1 MRRTMEQNHK
11 RNSLGRFLISVAA
24 MGCVLGFSLG
34 GAEAQEEGAKETA
47 AEARKVAATVNGQ
60 PIFESQL
67 KPLVDKELKK
77 IEKFGKRSRG
87 PDVVTRLQK
96 KALAKLIDT
105 KLLHQ
110 ESQKLLI
117 EDLDEKIQQRVNDIK
132 KIRRTPEG
140 FEQFLKSKNL
150 TIERLEE
157 SLKARVRLDEYLEQQ
172 GVKDPEIPEQRIKE
186 FYDSNPNNYAVEEAV
201 KVSHV
206 LIKVADAEQ
215 KEEARKKA
223 EKIRQEILDGKD
235 FAEMAKEHSAC
246 NSASGGGDL
255 RYIKKGFMP
264 KEFESVAFAMEE
276 GAVSEVVETKFGFH
290 IIKLFKKRPGGPAP
304 YENVKDFIKK
314 FMQQDE
320 SKKKLA
326 ELKRELKKQAKI
338 EIFLD
343 ES

>member
-1 MRRTMEQNHK
+1 MEQNHK
-11 RNSLGRFLISVAA
+11 RRNGLGMFLISMAA

-34 GAEAQEEGAKETA
+34 GAEAQEEGTKETV
-47 AEARKVAATVNGQ
+47 AEAKKVAATVNGQ
-60 PIFESQL
+60 PIYEVQL

-77 IEKFGKRSRG
+77 LKKFAKRSDG
-87 PDVVTRLQK
+87 PDVIKRLQK
-96 KALAKLIDT
+96 KALATLIDA
-105 KLLHQ
+105 KLVHQ
-110 ESQKLLI
+110 ESQKLVI
-117 EDLDEKIQQRVNDIK
+117 EDFDEKIQQSVDDIK

-150 TIERLEE
+150 TVERLKE
-157 SLKARVRLDEYLEQQ
+157 SLKTRVRLDEYLKQQ
-172 GVKDPEIPEQRIKE
+172 GVKDPEIPEERIKE

-215 KEEARKKA
+215 KEEAREKA

-255 RYIKKGFMP
+255 RYVKKGFMP

-290 IIKLFKKRPGGPAP
+290 IIKLFEKRPGGPTP
-304 YENVKDFIKK
+304 YEDVKDFIKK

-320 SKKKLA
+320 SKKKVA